1 MLRTELIRPL
11 PELLTEHAR
20 ARSRKTAFR
29 DARRGV
35 TYAELEART
44 RRLAGHL
51 AEHRLQPGD
60 RAAILLG
67 NRVEMVESYL
77 ALVRAGAVGVPVNP
91 RVTEPELAYLLDDS
105 GARLVI
111 TDPAHAEPLARV
123 LAGRPDVTVVVV
135 GDAPP
140 GTPSSLPPGALSFEA
155 LAGTEPATPARDD
168 LGLDEPAWMLYTS
181 GTTGKPKGVVSTQYN
196 CLWSVAACYV
206 PVPGLSAED
215 RVLWPLPLF
224 HSLSHIACVLA
235 VTAVGATAR
244 ILDGFSAA
252 EVLDALSEDGTTFLA
267 GVPTMYH
274 HLVRAAREQGF
285 RAPHLRMCLV
295 GGAVTTAAL
304 RRSFEDAFGAPLL
317 DAYGST
323 ETCGSIT
330 INWPTGAR
338 VEGSCGLPVPGL
350 GVRLVDP
357 ETMADVAADE
367 EGEVWVRG
375 PSVMAG
381 YHNQPEAT
389 AEAFRDGWYRTG
401 DLARR
406 DAAGY
411 FTITGRIKELIIRGG
426 ENIHPAEVEEVLRS
440 QPGVADVAVTGRPH
454 EVLGEVP
461 VAFVVPAGG
470 GPDPEALLAAC
481 RERLVHFKVPEQIY
495 EIDEVPRTASG
506 KVARRLLLERPARLR
521 ATGGGRHDA
530 LFRLDWIPLP
540 SDPGRTG
547 TGDAR
552 PDVAAVSPVTDVR
565 ELSAR
570 LEAWAADERHAG
582 AHQVIVT
589 RGAVTVE
596 GAGAAADPHQAA
608 VWGAVRSVQAAH
620 PGRVTLVDLDA
631 ATDGGASAAVDAEA
645 EGLIAEVVAAGEPQ
659 AAVRSGVVLVPRA
672 VGVATGDGGAPSP
685 FGPDRAVLVTGA
697 DGELGAAVARH
708 LAGAHGVRELLL
720 VGERDA
726 ADLRAELAGRGVG
739 ATAAVCDV
747 ADREALAA
755 LLAANGPIGA
765 VVHVPGAGDAAA
777 GAVNLSELTADRR
790 LDAFVLLAPAT
801 GLLGAA
807 GRADEAAD
815 EAALA
820 TSFDA
825 LARSRA
831 AKGLPALSLALG
843 PVEGDGRPSP
853 PGVGRL
859 TSQERAAMFDAA
871 LGAGET
877 CLVALRPD
885 PAAVRADEVPAPLRG
900 LIEAPSRTVAADD
913 GVAAGLSRRL
923 LDLPG
928 QADRDR
934 LLADLVRAEVAGLL
948 GTGGDIPADAAFR
961 DLGLT
966 SMTAVALRD
975 RLTAASGLT
984 LPATLAFDH
993 PSPLA
998 VARYLRAALLGEA
1011 RTGDAAVPHALSGE
1025 PVAIVGMAC
1034 RLPGGVSSPEELW
1047 RLVEAGG
1054 EAITEF
1060 PADRGWDL
1068 DALESAT
1075 RHGGFLDGAGDFD
1088 AGFFGVSP
1096 REALAMD
1103 PQQRLLL
1110 EVSWEA
1116 LERAGVDPA
1125 SLRGRDVGVFSGLM
1139 YHDYATDLGEV
1150 PADLEGYL
1158 GTGNSGSV
1166 ASGRVAYTLGL
1177 EGPAVTVD
1185 TACSSSL
1192 VALHL
1197 AAQSLRS
1204 GESSL
1209 ALAGG
1214 VAVMARP
1221 TSFVEFTRQGALA
1234 ADGRCKAFAEAA
1246 DGTGWSEGVGVLVLE
1261 RLSDA
1266 RRNGH
1271 EVLAVVRGSAVN
1283 QDGASNGLTAPNGP
1297 AQERVIRQALANA
1310 GLTGADVDAV
1320 EGHGTGTRLGDPI
1333 EAQALLATYGQGR
1346 PDGQPLWLGS
1356 LKSNIGHAQAA
1367 AGVAGVIK
1375 MVEALRRGVLP
1386 ATLHVDAPSSKVDWA
1401 AGDVRLLTGA
1411 RDWPE
1416 VDRPRRAGVSSFG
1429 VSGTNAHVIIEQV
1442 PDAGRPGVPADPDP
1456 EAAGL
1461 PVALPVSARSAPA
1474 LRAQAERLRDDL
1486 LAHPERRPADLG
1498 FSLATTRAALHHRA
1512 VVVAGDRGGALTGLG
1527 ALAAG
1532 APAPDVVSGVADVDG
1547 RTVFVFPGQ
1556 GTQWAGMGAE
1566 LLEASPVFAARMA
1579 ECATALAAYVD
1590 WSLTEALRGPLDRV
1604 DVVQPVSFAVMV
1616 SLAEVWRS
1624 YGVEPDAVVGHSQG
1638 EIAAACVAGALSLED
1653 AARVVALRSQ
1663 AIARGLAG
1671 RGGMASV
1678 ALPVE
1683 EVAAR
1688 LTGELEIAAVNGP
1701 ASVVV
1706 AGASRALDDLVTALE
1721 GEGVRARRIPVDYAS
1736 HTSHV
1741 ESIEGELARLLD
1753 GLAPRASRVPF
1764 FSTVE
1769 GRWLDTTA
1777 LDGGYWYRNLRR
1789 TVRFA
1794 DAVETLAE
1802 DGFRAF
1808 VEVSAHPV
1816 LAPGIGEIAGVAA
1829 APSVAVGTLRRDDGG
1844 PRRLLLSL
1852 AELHVRGVP
1861 LDWAA
1866 VFAGSEPRTVP
1877 LPTYAF
1883 QRERYWLAPARRATA
1898 GQEPAGHP
1906 LLGALVPLAGTDGA
1920 VVTGRLTER
1929 DHPWLADH
1937 RVNGAVL
1944 LPGTALLDALQ
1955 HIGGLRGAS
1964 GVAELTGSAPIVLP
1978 EGGALDVQISVEGRN
1993 VRVHTRDRPDAEW
2006 TENATASL
2014 ADEDPRPGTDVPWP
2028 PPADARPLDM
2038 DGFYERLTVEY
2049 GPAFRAVQ
2057 AVWAGDGEAW
2067 AELRLPDGVDPDGYG
2082 LHPALLDAALH
2093 PIAAAGLLPD
2103 PERPRLAFS
2112 WSGVRLHAT
2121 GARVLRVHL
2130 TALGADAV
2138 AISAADPAG
2147 NPVVDVESLTVRP
2160 VDPGR
2165 ITAASDARDRL
2176 FEVVWGPAASTGL
2189 PAPEVVVHR
2198 VGDGDPGRPVAE
2210 RVRAVGL
2217 DVLRVLRDWPD
2228 DPRAASARLLVVTRP
2243 DDPVHEAVRG
2253 LLRSAQSEHPGLFAS
2268 LVTGDPGDAAVTA
2281 ALPLLPGEPQLAVR
2295 DGRVL
2300 APRLTRVPL
2309 PPPRSPE
2316 RSRLT
2321 GGTVLVTGATG
2332 GLGRLVA
2339 EHLVRAHG
2347 VAELVLLSRSGA
2359 DEEWVGALEGHG
2371 ARVRSVAADVADRAA
2386 LAAVVEEVADR
2397 LTGVVHTAG
2406 VVADGVL
2413 ASLGPDE
2420 WNAALAP
2427 KVDGAWNLHELTR
2440 DLDLAA
2446 FVLYSS
2452 ASAVFGSP
2460 GQANYA
2466 AGNAFLDALARHRHE
2481 QGLPVVS
2488 LAWGLWDEAA
2498 GMGGRL
2504 SGTDLARMARSGTR
2518 PLTAAQGLALFDAA
2532 LESDRPAL
2540 VPIRLDLAAVRAG
2553 DEVPPLLRALVPAR
2567 ARRTGVAATTGPD
2580 APSAA
2585 QALDAAGLLD
2595 VVRRTAAAVLGHASA
2610 DAVEPGR
2617 AFREIGLDS
2626 LTAVELRN
2634 RLAEATGL
2642 RLPAT
2647 VVFDHPTPSRLAEHL
2662 RSTLSGTTAPA
2673 TAPAVAA
2680 PDAGDDA
2687 IAIVAMACRF
2697 PGDLDSPDDLWRFVE
2712 SGGDAITAFP
2722 ADRGWD
2728 LDGVYDPDPD
2738 APGRTYVRGGGFL
2751 RGLAD
2756 FDADFFG
2763 INPREALAMDPQQ
2776 RLLLE
2781 VSWEALERA
2790 GVDPTSLRGT
2800 PTGVFVGTHGQDYGT
2815 HGAQGGADDGYLVI
2829 GTAAS
2834 VLTGR
2839 VSYALGLEGPAV
2851 TVDTACSSSLVALH
2865 LAAQSLR
2872 SGETSMA
2879 LAGGVSV
2886 MSTLEGVVGFSRQRG
2901 LAADGRCK
2909 AFAEAADGFGMAEGI
2924 GVLVLE
2930 RLSDA
2935 RRNGHEVLA
2944 VVRGSAVNQDG
2955 ASNGLTAPNGPAQER
2970 VIRDGLAASGLAG
2983 ADVDAVEAHG
2993 TGTRLGDPIEA
3004 QALLATYGQ
3013 GRPDDRP
3020 LWIGSV
3026 KSNIGHTQ
3034 AAAGAAGLIK
3044 MVQALRHGVLPATLH
3059 VDAPSSRID
3068 WSAGSVRLLTGARD
3082 WPAADRPRRAGVSSF
3097 GVSGTNAHVIIEEA
3111 PPAPDAAPAD
3121 AAGDAEPAVTAWPV
3135 SARGARALRAQAARL
3150 ASFTRA
3156 NDDLQPSEIG
3166 HALATTRAALDER
3179 AVVVAAGRDEAV
3191 AALDALAGGDP
3202 SPNVITGTANVAGKT
3217 VFVFPGQGAQWVGMG
3232 EALAEA
3238 SPVFADALA
3247 EARQALEPYV
3257 DWSSAD
3263 ALDRVDVVQPASFAV
3278 NVALARLWESFGV
3291 RPDAVVGHSQG
3302 EIAAAHVA
3310 GALSLE
3316 DAARVV
3322 ALRSQAIARGLAGRG
3337 GMVSVAL
3344 PLDEVTARLTEGL
3357 EIAAINGPS
3366 SVVVAGDSAALDDL
3380 VAACESDG
3388 VRARRIPVDYAS
3400 HTSHVEAIETELATL
3415 LDGLNPQPSR
3425 VPFFSTVEGRW
3436 LDTTELD
3443 GGYWYRNLRR
3453 TVRFGEAAEALA
3465 EDGFRAFVE
3474 VSAHPVLAASLQ
3486 EIVDDRTA
3494 VVTGSLR
3501 RDDGDLRRFLLS
3513 LAELHVRGVPVEW
3526 PAPRKP
3532 TSRKVQL
3539 PTYAFQRRRYWIEP
3553 SAPLLDTVTPD
3564 PETGG
3569 VLAGGRLSLRGRPWL
3584 ADHAVAGRVLL
3595 PGAVFTELVRR
3606 AAAEAGATAVEELVI
3621 EAPLELPEQGSVQV
3635 SVTVGADE
3643 DGSGR
3648 RPVTVHARLEPDGLW
3663 TRHVTGQV
3671 SRDAPVPAPPP
3682 EQWPPAGAEPV
3693 ATDAFYDD
3701 LAERGYEYGPA
3712 FRGLRAAWVRGDE
3725 VFAEVELPEGVEAD
3739 DSGLHPALLDAALQS
3754 ANLGAAPR
3762 SAAGEA
3768 LLPFAWNGVAAY
3780 ASGATALRVHAA
3792 RAGDDAVTFAMTDR
3806 TGRPVAEIGTLVLR
3820 PAAAPASDAL
3830 HRIAW
3835 TPVRALPEAAPLAD
3849 GDVLD
3854 LTDVSA
3860 GPPAEA
3866 ARVLVERAL
3875 HRIADRPPR
3884 AVLVRD
3890 DPAGAAVR
3898 GLIRTA
3904 QLENPDPITIVE
3916 ADDPESARALL
3927 PAAVA
3932 SGEPQLAVRS
3942 GGLHAPRLARA
3953 RPAGEGPG
3961 LALGGTVLITGGT
3974 GTLGGLVARHLVTA
3988 HGVRDL
3994 VLVSRRGPAAPGAGE
4009 LLDVLRAAG
4018 ARVRVVAADASDRDA
4033 LAKVLAEIPA
4043 EHPLTAVVHTAGVL
4057 DDGVLTSLTPE
4068 RVDAVF
4074 RPKADAA
4081 WHLHEL
4087 TRDLDLA
4094 AFVLFSSGAGIFGN
4108 PGQGNYAAA
4117 NGFLDGLARSR
4128 RAEGLPAVSLAWG
4141 LWDEASG
4148 LTGHLGAAGRDRLA
4162 RGLQVALPSAEALSL
4177 LDLAL
4182 RADDEAVLVPTRLDH
4197 AALRRQADE
4206 GALPALLRD
4215 LVRPAPRRATAGTQP
4230 VAQEPAATGS
4240 TQESLA
4246 DRLARLPEAEQRREL
4261 VDLVRAAAADV
4272 LGRAA
4277 DETVRTDQAFKD
4289 IGFDSLTAVRMRN
4302 RLAEATGVRLPATA
4316 VFDHPTPAALAE
4328 HLRAELGGAPRD
4340 TVPPVLRELER
4351 LERALGEPPGDGALR
4366 DRIVARLDAL
4376 TARLAAPGEPGP
4388 DLDAASD
4395 DQLFALVDQELGTT
4409 GRQA

>member
-20 ARSRKTAFR
+20 RAPRKIAFR
-29 DARRGV
+29 DARRAV
-35 TYAELEART
+35 AYAELETRT

-51 AEHRLQPGD
+51 AERRLQPGD
-60 RAAILLG
+60 RAALLLG
-67 NRVEMVESYL
+67 NRVEMVEGYL

-91 RVTEPELAYLLDDS
+91 RLTEAELAHLLDDS
-105 GARLVI
+105 GARLVL
-111 TDPAHAEPLARV
+111 TEAAHAAPGAPLGRV
-123 LAGRPDVTVVVV
+123 LRDRPDITVVVV
-135 GDAPP
+135 GDA
-140 GTPSSLPPGALSFEA
+140 PPGALSFEA
-155 LAGTEPATPARDD
+155 LAGTEPVTPARDD
-168 LGLDEPAWMLYTS
+168 LGLDDPAWMLYTS
-181 GTTGKPKGVVSTQYN
+181 GTTGRPKGVVSTQRN

-206 PVPGLSAED
+206 PVPGLTAED

-224 HSLSHIACVLA
+224 HSLSHIACVLG

-244 ILDGFSAA
+244 VLDGFSAA
-252 EVLDALSEDGTTFLA
+252 EVLAALREDGATFLA

-274 HLVRAAREQGF
+274 HLVRAAREDGF

-304 RRSFEDAFGAPLL
+304 RREFEEAFGAPLL

-357 ETMADVAADE
+357 ETGVDAGPGE

-389 AEAFRDGWYRTG
+389 AAAFRDGWYRTG

-426 ENIHPAEVEEVLRS
+426 ENIHPGEVEEVLRGR
-440 QPGVADVAVTGRPH
+440 PGVADVAVAGRPH

-461 VAFVVPAGG
+461 VAFVVP
-470 GPDPEALLAAC
+470 GPDGLDPEALLAAC
-481 RERLVHFKVPEQIY
+481 RERLAYFKVPEELY

-506 KVARRLLLERPARLR
+506 KVTRRVLLERPARLR
-521 ATGGGRHDA
+521 ASGAGRHDT

-540 SDPGRTG
+540 SVPGRSG
-547 TGDAR
+547 SGDAA
-552 PDVAAVSPVTDVR
+552 PEVVLAADAHG
-565 ELSAR
+565 LAAR
-570 LEAWAADERHAG
+570 LREWAGDERNAG
-582 AHQVIVT
+582 AHRVVVT
-589 RGAVTVE
+589 RGAVGVE
-596 GAGAAADPHQAA
+596 GTDAGPDAGQAA
-608 VWGAVRSVQAAH
+608 VWGVVRCVQAEF
-620 PGRVTLVDLDA
+620 PGRFTLLDLDA
-631 ATDGGASAAVDAEA
+631 VAGADAERLA
-645 EGLIAEVVAAGEPQ
+645 AEVVAAGEPQ
-659 AAVRSGVVLVPRA
+659 AAVRSGVPLVPRA
-672 VGVATGDGGAPSP
+672 ARVATAADAGARPP
-685 FGPDRAVLVTGA
+685 FGADRAVLLTGA

-708 LAGAHGVRELLL
+708 LTGAYGVRRL
-720 VGERDA
+720 VLAGERGA
-726 ADLRAELAGRGVG
+726 ADLRADLDERGVEV
-739 ATAAVCDV
+739 AAADLDTA
-747 ADREALAA
+747 ALAA
-755 LLAANGPIGA
+755 HGPVGA
-765 VVHVPGAGDAAA
+765 VVHASGD
-777 GAVNLSELTADRR
+777 GDDAVRLSELAAGWD
-790 LDAFVLLAPAT
+790 LDAFVLLSPVT

-807 GRADEAAD
+807 GREDEAAP
-815 EAALA
+815 AA
-820 TSFDA
+820 SFDA
-825 LARSRA
+825 LARRRA
-831 AKGLPALSLALG
+831 AGGLPALSLAVG
-843 PVEGDGRPSP
+843 PVEGGAPP
-853 PGVGRL
+853 PGAGRL
-859 TSQERAAMFDAA
+859 TAQERTAMLDAA
-871 LGAGET
+871 LASGDT
-877 CLVALRPD
+877 CLAAFRLDLAAL
-885 PAAVRADEVPAPLRG
+885 RADEVPAPLRG
-900 LIEAPSRTVAADD
+900 LVEAPSSSSAPVAAD
-913 GVAAGLSRRL
+913 GAVTAGLRRRL

-928 QADRDR
+928 ESDRDR
-934 LLADLVRAEVAGLL
+934 LLSDLVRAEVAGLL
-948 GTGGDIPADAAFR
+948 GDGGDVPADAAFR

-966 SMTAVALRD
+966 SVTAVALRD
-975 RLTAASGLT
+975 RLVVRSGLA

-998 VARYLRAALLGEA
+998 VARYLRAALLGEDTA
-1011 RTGDAAVPHALSGE
+1011 GAAAVPHVSSGE

-1034 RLPGGVSSPEELW
+1034 RLPGGISSPDGLW
-1047 RLVEAGG
+1047 RLVAEGA
-1054 EAITEF
+1054 EAITGF

-1068 DALESAT
+1068 ESLRSAT
-1075 RHGGFLDGAGDFD
+1075 RHGGFLHDAGDFD
-1088 AGFFGVSP
+1088 AAFFGVSP

-1116 LERAGVDPA
+1116 LERAGVDPT

-1139 YHDYATDLGEV
+1139 YHDYATDLGDV

-1166 ASGRVAYTLGL
+1166 ASGRVSYTLGL

-1246 DGTGWSEGVGVLVLE
+1246 DGTAWSEGVGVLVLE

-1297 AQERVIRQALANA
+1297 SQERVIRQALANA

-1333 EAQALLATYGQGR
+1333 EAQALLATYGQDR
-1346 PDGQPLWLGS
+1346 PDDQPLWLGS

-1375 MVEALRRGVLP
+1375 MVQALRSGVLP
-1386 ATLHVDAPSSKVDWA
+1386 RTLHVDAPSSKVDWSS
-1401 AGDVRLLTGA
+1401 GGVRLLDEA
-1411 RDWPE
+1411 RGWPE

-1429 VSGTNAHVIIEQV
+1429 VSGTNAHVIIEQA
-1442 PDAGRPGVPADPDP
+1442 PDAASPGVPSAPD
-1456 EAAGL
+1456 L
-1461 PVALPVSARSAPA
+1461 DVVALPVSARAAAA
-1474 LRAQAERLRDDL
+1474 LRAQAGLLRDDV
-1486 LAHPERRPADLG
+1486 LARPETRPADIAS
-1498 FSLATTRAALHHRA
+1498 SLATTRAALHHRA
-1512 VVVAGDRGGALTGLG
+1512 VVVAGGRDEAAAGLG
-1527 ALAAG
+1527 ALAEG
-1532 APAPDVVSGVADVDG
+1532 VPAQDVVSGVADVDG

-1566 LLEASPVFAARMA
+1566 LLETSPVFAARLA
-1579 ECATALAAYVD
+1579 EVAAALSAHVD
-1590 WSLTEALRGPLDRV
+1590 WSLTEELRGPLDRV
-1604 DVVQPVSFAVMV
+1604 DVVQPASFAVMV
-1616 SLAEVWRS
+1616 ALAEVWRS
-1624 YGVEPDAVVGHSQG
+1624 YGVAPDAVVGHSQG
-1638 EIAAACVAGALSLED
+1638 EIAAAHVAGALSLED

-1663 AIARGLAG
+1663 AIARGPSG
-1671 RGGMASV
+1671 RGGMVSV

-1683 EVAAR
+1683 EAAAR
-1688 LTGELEIAAVNGP
+1688 LVPGLEIAAVNGP

-1706 AGASRALDDLVTALE
+1706 AGDPHALDELVAACE
-1721 GEGVRARRIPVDYAS
+1721 AEGVRARRIPVDYAS

-1741 ESIEGELARLLD
+1741 ESIEDELAALLD
-1753 GLAPRASRVPF
+1753 GLAPRPSRVPF

-1769 GRWLDTTA
+1769 GRWLDTTT

-1794 DAVETLAE
+1794 DAVETLADE
-1802 DGFRAF
+1802 GFRAF

-1816 LAPGIGEIAGVAA
+1816 LAPAIAELAPE
-1829 APSVAVGTLRRDDGG
+1829 PSVVVGTLRRDDGG
-1844 PRRLLLSL
+1844 TRRLLLSL
-1852 AELHVRGVP
+1852 GELHVRGVP
-1861 LDWAA
+1861 VDWTA
-1866 VFAGSEPRTVP
+1866 VFAGAEPRPVA

-1883 QRERYWLAPARRATA
+1883 QRERYWLEPARGA
-1898 GQEPAGHP
+1898 GAGAEAAGHP
-1906 LLGALVPLAGTDGA
+1906 LLDALVPLAGADGA
-1920 VVTGRLTER
+1920 VLTGRLTAR
-1929 DHPWLADH
+1929 DPRWLADH
-1937 RVNGAVL
+1937 RVDGAVL
-1944 LPGTALLDALQ
+1944 LPGTALLDVLH
-1955 HIGGLRGAS
+1955 HIGDARGAPA
-1964 GVAELTGSAPIVLP
+1964 VAELTGSAPIVVP
-1978 EGGALDVQISVEGRN
+1978 EGGALDVQFHVEGRT
-1993 VRVHTRDRPDAEW
+1993 VRVHTRDGADAEW
-2006 TENATASL
+2006 TENATATL
-2014 ADEDPRPGTDVPWP
+2014 TDDTRPGTAVPWP
-2028 PPADARPLDM
+2028 PPAAARPLDL
-2038 DGFYERLTVEY
+2038 DGFYDDLTVDY
-2049 GPAFRAVQ
+2049 GPAFHAVRA
-2057 AVWAGDGEAW
+2057 AWAGDGEAW
-2067 AELRLPDGVDPDGYG
+2067 VELRLPEDVDLDGYG

-2093 PIAAAGLLPD
+2093 PIAAARLLPD
-2103 PERPRLAFS
+2103 PDRPRLAFS

-2121 GARVLRVHL
+2121 GARTLRVHL
-2130 TALGADAV
+2130 TAIGPDAV
-2138 AISAADPAG
+2138 SISAADPSG
-2147 NPVVDVESLTVRP
+2147 TPVVDVASLTLRPLEPGRLASGGARGRMFEVTWVPADEAVRP
-2160 VDPGR
+2160 V
-2165 ITAASDARDRL
+2165 
-2176 FEVVWGPAASTGL
+2176 
-2189 PAPEVVVHR
+2189 PEVVVHR
-2198 VGDGDPGRPVAE
+2198 VEGGDPALPLAE

-2217 DVLRVLRDWPD
+2217 DVLRVLREWPD

-2243 DDPVHEAVRG
+2243 DDLAHEAVRG
-2253 LLRSAQSEHPGLFAS
+2253 LVRSAQSEHPGRFAS
-2268 LVTGDPGDAAVTA
+2268 LVTGDPTDAAVAA
-2281 ALPLLPGEPQLAVR
+2281 ALPLVSEEPRLAVR
-2295 DGRVL
+2295 EGRVL
-2300 APRLTRVPL
+2300 VARLTRAPL
-2309 PPPRSPE
+2309 PEPPE
-2316 RSRLT
+2316 RSRLA

-2339 EHLVRAHG
+2339 GHLVRAHG

-2359 DEEWVGALEGHG
+2359 PEEWVEELSGHG
-2371 ARVRSVAADVADRAA
+2371 ARVRAVAADVADRDA
-2386 LAAVVEEVADR
+2386 LAAVVGQVADR
-2397 LTGVVHTAG
+2397 LTGVVHAAG
-2406 VVADGVL
+2406 IVADGVL
-2413 ASLGPDE
+2413 ASLGPDA

-2452 ASAVFGSP
+2452 ASATFGSP
-2460 GQANYA
+2460 GQGNYA
-2466 AGNAFLDALARHRHE
+2466 AGNAFLDALARHRRE
-2481 QGLPVVS
+2481 RGLPAVS
-2488 LAWGLWDEAA
+2488 LAWGLWGGAE

-2504 SGTDLARMARSGTR
+2504 SDTDLARMARAGTR
-2518 PLTAAQGLALFDAA
+2518 PLTAEQGLALFDAA

-2553 DEVPPLLRALVPAR
+2553 GEVPPLLRSLAPAK
-2567 ARRTGVAATTGPD
+2567 ARRAETGPEIPHASD
-2580 APSAA
+2580 
-2585 QALDAAGLLD
+2585 LLD
-2595 VVRRTAAAVLGHASA
+2595 VVRGAAAAVLGHAGP

-2617 AFREIGLDS
+2617 AFRELGLDS

-2647 VVFDHPTPSRLAEHL
+2647 LVFDHPTAERLAAHL
-2662 RSTLSGTTAPA
+2662 RSALSGTAAAPRSVSS
-2673 TAPAVAA
+2673 AVAGS
-2680 PDAGDDA
+2680 DAV
-2687 IAIVAMACRF
+2687 AIVAMACRF
-2697 PGDLDSPDDLWRFVE
+2697 PGDVDSAEDLWRFVTT
-2712 SGGDAITAFP
+2712 GGDAVTAFP

-2728 LDGVYDPDPD
+2728 LDGVRDPDPD

-2751 RGLAD
+2751 RGVAD

-2763 INPREALAMDPQQ
+2763 VNPREALAMDPQQ

-2815 HGAQGGADDGYLVI
+2815 NAARDRVDEGYLVI

-2839 VSYALGLEGPAV
+2839 VSYSLGLEGPAV

-2872 SGETSMA
+2872 SGESSLA
-2879 LAGGVSV
+2879 LAGGVSI

-2909 AFAEAADGFGMAEGI
+2909 AFGEDADGFGMSEGV

-2955 ASNGLTAPNGPAQER
+2955 ASNGLTAPNGPSQER
-2970 VIRDGLAASGLAG
+2970 VIRQALANAGLTG

-3013 GRPDDRP
+3013 DRPDDRP
-3020 LWIGSV
+3020 LWLGSV
-3026 KSNIGHTQ
+3026 KSNLGHTQ
-3034 AAAGAAGLIK
+3034 AAAGVAGVIK
-3044 MVQALRHGVLPATLH
+3044 MVQALRNGVLPRTLH
-3059 VDAPSSRID
+3059 AETPSSRID
-3068 WSAGSVRLLTGARD
+3068 WSAGDVRLLDEPRE
-3082 WPAADRPRRAGVSSF
+3082 WPEVGRPRRAGVSSF

-3111 PPAPDAAPAD
+3111 EPVAEPVAAAE
-3121 AAGDAEPAVTAWPV
+3121 AAEPAVTVWPV
-3135 SARGARALRAQAARL
+3135 SARGPEALRAQAARL
-3150 ASFTRA
+3150 ASFARQDGA
-3156 NDDLQPSEIG
+3156 PAGAEIG
-3166 HALATTRAALDER
+3166 HALATARAALTDR
-3179 AVVVAAGRDEAV
+3179 AVIVAADRDEA
-3191 AALDALAGGDP
+3191 AEALDALAQGYP
-3202 SPNVITGTANVAGKT
+3202 SPALVTGTADVTGRT
-3217 VFVFPGQGAQWVGMG
+3217 VFVFPGQGAQWAGMG
-3232 EALAEA
+3232 RALAEA

-3247 EARQALEPYV
+3247 EAARALEPYV
-3257 DWSSAD
+3257 AWSLTD
-3263 ALDRVDVVQPASFAV
+3263 PLDRVDVVQPASFAV

-3302 EIAAAHVA
+3302 EIAAAHIA

-3344 PLDEVTARLTEGL
+3344 PLDQVTARLTGDL
-3357 EIAAINGPS
+3357 EIAVVNGPS
-3366 SVVVAGDSAALDDL
+3366 SVVVAGDPSALDEL
-3380 VAACESDG
+3380 VGACESDG
-3388 VRARRIPVDYAS
+3388 VRVRRIAVDYAS
-3400 HTSHVEAIETELATL
+3400 HSSHVESIEEELAAL
-3415 LDGLNPQPSR
+3415 LDGITPQPSR

-3436 LDTTELD
+3436 LDTTTLD

-3453 TVRFGEAAEALA
+3453 TVRFADAVETLA
-3465 EDGFRAFVE
+3465 EEGFRSFVE
-3474 VSAHPVLAASLQ
+3474 VSAHPVLSASVQ
-3486 EIVDDRTA
+3486 EILEDRPAA
-3494 VVTGSLR
+3494 VVGSLR

-3513 LAELHVRGVPVEW
+3513 LGELQVRGVPVDW
-3526 PAPRKP
+3526 SALHTPAPRP
-3532 TSRKVQL
+3532 VRL

-3553 SAPLLDTVTPD
+3553 SGSLLETVTPD

-3569 VLAGGRLSLRGRPWL
+3569 VLASGRLSLTGRPWL

-3595 PGAVFTELVRR
+3595 PGAAFVELALR
-3606 AAAEAGATAVEELVI
+3606 AARETGATALDDLVI
-3621 EAPLELPEQGSVQV
+3621 EAPLAIPDHGAVEV
-3635 SVTVGADE
+3635 SVSVGAE
-3643 DGSGR
+3643 DDAGR
-3648 RPVTVHARLEPDGLW
+3648 RPLSVHARPEPDAPW
-3663 TRHVTGQV
+3663 TRHATGRVTAD
-3671 SRDAPVPAPPP
+3671 SPVPAPVA
-3682 EQWPPAGAEPV
+3682 WPPTGAEPV
-3693 ATDAFYDD
+3693 DLASFYDG
-3701 LAERGYEYGPA
+3701 LAGRGYEYGPA
-3712 FRGLRAAWVRGDE
+3712 FRGLRAAWTRGDE
-3725 VFAEVELPEGVEAD
+3725 VFAEVELPEGVTAD
-3739 DSGLHPALLDAALQS
+3739 GFGLHPALLDAALQS

-3762 SAAGEA
+3762 SADGRP
-3768 LLPFAWNGVAAY
+3768 LLPFAWNDVAHH

-3792 RAGDDAVTFAMTDR
+3792 RAGEDAVSFAITDR
-3806 TGRPVAEIGTLVLR
+3806 TGRPVAGIGSLVLR
-3820 PAAAPASDAL
+3820 PAAEPAADAL

-3835 TPVRALPEAAPLAD
+3835 TPVRTSPDAAPLAP

-3854 LTDVSA
+3854 LTGVPGGA
-3860 GPPAEA
+3860 PPEA
-3866 ARVLVERAL
+3866 ARALVERAL
-3875 HRIADRPPR
+3875 RGIADGPPKVVLTRPG
-3884 AVLVRD
+3884 
-3890 DPAGAAVR
+3890 PAGSAVR
-3898 GLIRTA
+3898 GLLRTA
-3904 QLENPDPITIVE
+3904 RLEDPEPITLVE
-3916 ADDPESARALL
+3916 ADDPDAARPLL
-3927 PAAVA
+3927 PAAHA
-3932 SGEPQLAVRS
+3932 ADEPELAVRA

-3953 RPAGEGPG
+3953 GAGGAGPG
-3961 LALGGTVLITGGT
+3961 LDPDGTVLVTGGT
-3974 GTLGGLVARHLVTA
+3974 GTLGGLVARHLAAV
-3988 HGVRDL
+3988 HGVREL

-4009 LLDVLRAAG
+4009 LADELRAAG
-4018 ARVRVVAADASDRDA
+4018 ARVRVVAADVSDRAA
-4033 LAKVLAEIPA
+4033 LARLLAEVPA
-4043 EHPLTAVVHTAGVL
+4043 EHPLTAVVHTAAVL
-4057 DDGVLTSLTPE
+4057 DDGVLASLTPE
-4068 RVDAVF
+4068 RVDTVF

-4094 AFVLFSSGAGIFGN
+4094 AFVLFSSGAGVFGN

-4117 NGFLDGLARSR
+4117 NGFLDGLAEAR

-4148 LTGHLGAAGRDRLA
+4148 LTGRLGEAGRDRLA
-4162 RGLQVALPSAEALSL
+4162 EGLQVALSSSQALAL

-4182 RADDEAVLVPTRLDH
+4182 RAGAEAVLVPTRLDH
-4197 AALRRQADE
+4197 AALRDRASE
-4206 GALPALLRD
+4206 GTLPALLRG
-4215 LVRPAPRRATAGTQP
+4215 LVRTAPRAAAA
-4230 VAQEPAATGS
+4230 VAAPAEEG
-4240 TQESLA
+4240 LA
-4246 DRLARLPEAEQRREL
+4246 DRLARLPEAERLREL
-4261 VDLVRAAAADV
+4261 VELVRATASDV
-4272 LGRAA
+4272 LGRPAG
-4277 DETVRTDQAFKD
+4277 EPVRADQAFKD
-4289 IGFDSLTAVRMRN
+4289 TGFDSLAAVRMRN
-4302 RLAEATGVRLPATA
+4302 RLAETTGVRLAATA
-4316 VFDHPTPAALAE
+4316 VFDHPTPVALAE
-4328 HLRAELGGAPRD
+4328 HLRAELGVAPREEA
-4340 TVPPVLRELER
+4340 PPALRELER
-4351 LERALGEPPGDGALR
+4351 LERALGDPPVDGALR
-4366 DRIVARLDAL
+4366 DRILARLDAL
-4376 TARLAAPGEPGP
+4376 TARLAGSGEPGP
-4388 DLDAASD
+4388 DLEAASD
-4395 DQLFALVDQELGTT
+4395 DQLFALVDHELG
-4409 GRQA
+4409 QV